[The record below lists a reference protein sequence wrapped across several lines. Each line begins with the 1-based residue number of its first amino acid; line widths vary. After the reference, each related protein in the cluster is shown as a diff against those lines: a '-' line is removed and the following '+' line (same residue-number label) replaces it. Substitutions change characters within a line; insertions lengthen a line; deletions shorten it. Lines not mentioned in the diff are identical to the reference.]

1 MYIKLHSI
9 LILIDINTISY
20 LFFKKVTLFPKYY
33 NMVHSTKEKKENEIG
48 TYLYI
53 FWVKALRIIEVDK
66 IIIER

>member
-9 LILIDINTISY
+9 LILIDISTI
-20 LFFKKVTLFPKYY
+20 LFIFKKVTLFPKYY